1 MTSWTCS
8 ILTNRLNLSSPL
20 VGLDVSV
27 QIDDLGVS
35 GDLEAIKRLF
45 RQYADWLEKD
55 HGVAPETHG
64 IDHEIANL
72 PNPYAPPQGALFG
85 ARVDEIGYVGC
96 IALRSLD
103 SKACEIKR
111 LFVTPDARGQNIGEA
126 LVERL
131 IKAAPTLGYS
141 EILLDVGDY
150 QAPARALYAKCGF
163 KEMPPKDYISYPG
176 AVFMS
181 RAV

>member
-1 MTSWTCS
+1 M
-8 ILTNRLNLSSPL
+8 
-20 VGLDVSV
+20 VGADVTV
-27 QIDDLGVS
+27 QIDDLSVS

-45 RQYADWLEKD
+45 RQYADWLEKE
-55 HGVAPETHG
+55 HGIAPQTHG
-64 IDHEIANL
+64 IDHEIVNL
-72 PNPYAPPQGALFG
+72 PHPYAPPQGALFG
-85 ARVDEIGYVGC
+85 AKVNETGYAGC
-96 IALRSLD
+96 IALRSVD
-103 SKACEIKR
+103 KKACEIKR
-111 LFVTPDARGQNIGEA
+111 LYVSPDARGQSIGEA

-131 IKAAPTLGYS
+131 IKAAATLGYS

-150 QAPARALYAKCGF
+150 QAPARALYARCGF